1 MAKIKFDMD
10 ELRTVSNSLIQEK
23 NTLNELETEVSNAI
37 NTLRTQGWIGKG
49 EQTFEEIVQEQLGIM
64 MQQYADLIKTLS
76 DILSQDA
83 IQEYEGL
90 VEAARELYFPD

>member
-1 MAKIKFDMD
+1 
-10 ELRTVSNSLIQEK
+10 
-23 NTLNELETEVSNAI
+23 
-37 NTLRTQGWIGKG
+37 
-49 EQTFEEIVQEQLGIM
+49 M

-90 VEAARELYFPD
+90 VEAARGLDFPD